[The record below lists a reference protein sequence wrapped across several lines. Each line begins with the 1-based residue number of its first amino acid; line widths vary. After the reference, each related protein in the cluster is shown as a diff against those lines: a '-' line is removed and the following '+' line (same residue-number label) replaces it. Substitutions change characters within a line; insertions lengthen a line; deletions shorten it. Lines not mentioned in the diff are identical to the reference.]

1 MNTTATEANRL
12 TLSVPEVANLLG
24 KTELAT
30 RRMIERGELPA
41 RRWGR
46 RIVVLRDELEQH
58 LHALPVRNGGSA

>member
-1 MNTTATEANRL
+1 MSTAATESTRL
-12 TLSVPEVANLLG
+12 TLSIPEVADRLG

-46 RIVVLRDELEQH
+46 RIVVLRDELEH
-58 LHALPVRNGGSA
+58 YVHALPLRKGGGA

>member
-1 MNTTATEANRL
+1 MSTTATESTRL
-12 TLSVPEVANLLG
+12 MLSVPEVANLLG

-46 RIVVLRDELEQH
+46 RIVVLRDELERH
-58 LHALPVRNGGSA
+58 LRGLPLRIRS